1 MLIYS
6 DLKLFIV
13 KSIPLIPV
21 GSKIKVDKSKIEK
34 MLPKK
39 LLEELPQMINGE
51 VVDYKM
57 TDGMGIGYVLKTDN
71 NIKIWIFNS
80 ELNEQTKKEYRI
92 NDSNKQ
98 TNQITKE
105 ILAKI
110 YKVNYYMNGNNNI
123 KTLANPFNMI
133 SWLTFTLKD
142 IF

>member
-1 MLIYS
+1 M
-6 DLKLFIV
+6 

-51 VVDYKM
+51 VIDYKM